1 MLYIVLNSIQ
11 KELLFKTISI
21 LVLRSLHKTCKALQ
35 VAILYL
41 VSSVLHREQAEA
53 AALQCYT
60 ELMQAEKAVSS
71 CITDNKSCRY
81 SDLHESQT
89 SGPL

>member
-1 MLYIVLNSIQ
+1 MQSFTSANSVPCQFSAAQ
-11 KELLFKTISI
+11 KT
-21 LVLRSLHKTCKALQ
+21 
-35 VAILYL
+35 
-41 VSSVLHREQAEA
+41 

-60 ELMQAEKAVSS
+60 ELMQAEKAVGS

-81 SDLHESQT
+81 SHLHESQT